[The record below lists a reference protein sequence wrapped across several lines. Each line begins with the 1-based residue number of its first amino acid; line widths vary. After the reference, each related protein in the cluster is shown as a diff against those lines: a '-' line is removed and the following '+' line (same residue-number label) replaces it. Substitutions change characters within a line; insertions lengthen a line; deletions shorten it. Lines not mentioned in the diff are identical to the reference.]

1 MSIRN
6 IVTICLI
13 AFANEFSLAQE
24 IYDDYINGFNVNI
37 DAERN
42 FRNELFFDNACSAA
56 PIVKTFQFLNPLQ
69 EEYCYKVRF
78 RDGEDL
84 TRKQRFL
91 SQELPTN
98 EFGIVWNYKDANNYV
113 AAIFNRVAEN
123 KYDEICRNDY
133 LRCRTISV
141 NGGKATILNEAKLF
155 KPTSVKPEEF
165 NTLGIAVKGGKLHVV
180 AGHSSMTSVCSFSCD
195 SITESNNVGIYIG
208 AGCRLAVKRIETSFT
223 KDLSKH
229 NQTTFDK
236 LTVDKLINQN
246 HSDPIVGY
254 WQYADRSTDDKLFIL
269 GGKYQIAIIPNGSG
283 KYDIL
288 YISGAS
294 KYPEYWRPYMKKG
307 ELKSTPFFN
316 HYDLAWFSSLK
327 QLFDDESYA
336 SISEGILSLYFPV
349 QKSTVRF
356 YRTFTEPTGNP

>member
-6 IVTICLI
+6 IISICII
-13 AFANEFSLAQE
+13 AFASEFSLAQE
-24 IYDDYINGFNVNI
+24 IYDDYINGFNINI
-37 DAERN
+37 DADYN
-42 FRNELFFDNACSAA
+42 SRNELFFNNTDSAT
-56 PIVKTFQFLNPLQ
+56 PIVKTFQFHNPLQ

-84 TRKQRFL
+84 TRKQRFF
-91 SQELPTN
+91 SQKLPSN
-98 EFGIVWNYKDANNYV
+98 EFGIVWNYKDVSNYV

-123 KYDEICRNDY
+123 RYDEICRNDY
-133 LRCRTISV
+133 LRCRIVSV
-141 NGGKATILNEAKLF
+141 SNGKSIVLNETKVT
-155 KPTSVKPEEF
+155 KPISVKPEEF
-165 NTLGIAVKGGKLHVV
+165 NTLGIAVKGEKLHII
-180 AGHSSMTSVCSFSCD
+180 AGHSLMASVCSFKCD
-195 SITESNNVGIYIG
+195 SVAESNNVGIYIG
-208 AGCRLAVKRIETSFT
+208 AGCRLAVKRIETNFT

-229 NQTTFDK
+229 NQTAFDK
-236 LTVDKLINQN
+236 ASVDKLISQN

-254 WQYADRSTDDKLFIL
+254 WQYADRSTDDKLFLL
-269 GGKYQIAIIPNGSG
+269 GGKYQIAIIPNGEG

-316 HYDLAWFSSLK
+316 HYDLGWFNSLK

-336 SISEGILSLYFPV
+336 SISEGILTLYFPV
-349 QKSTVRF
+349 QKSSVRF
-356 YRTFTEPTGNP
+356 YRAFTEPIGNP